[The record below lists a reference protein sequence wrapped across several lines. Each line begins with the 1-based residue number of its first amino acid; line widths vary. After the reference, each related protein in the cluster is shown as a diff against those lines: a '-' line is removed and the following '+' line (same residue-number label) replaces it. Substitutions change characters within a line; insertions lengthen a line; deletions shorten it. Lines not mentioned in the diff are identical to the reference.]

1 MFIIEET
8 LEVMGCQMAQVES
21 KDLCCKERKI
31 HKNFR
36 IREDQV
42 LYMESQCKTYG
53 INSSE
58 YIRRLID
65 KDMGNSVPNRSKEAF
80 LIHKQMVYEI
90 NRIGNNINQIV
101 KNVNMHY
108 YTEYEK
114 KKLFALMNKIIEL
127 YERREK
133 DGSTDE

>member
-1 MFIIEET
+1 MEVVKWNMIQRDGEES
-8 LEVMGCQMAQVES
+8 ENSGKKV
-21 KDLCCKERKI
+21 

-36 IREDQV
+36 IRHDQV
-42 LYMESQCKTYG
+42 LHMEMRCKTYG
-53 INSSE
+53 IYSSE

-65 KDMGNSVPNRSKEAF
+65 ADMGKLVPEQSKEAF
-80 LIHKQMVYEI
+80 LVHKQMVYEI

-133 DGSTDE
+133 DG